1 MEYYQKIKRNLKNT
15 YLVSRNLEVKK
26 KKQKILYSVFLKN
39 IVAFLE
45 ILIFVCLSFLVTGEI
60 TNDKINEYVSISS
73 MSKLLPL
80 IIFLRI
86 GLNYLDH
93 MNAELLG
100 IATTQNLRIKGG
112 RGLFKKPNLSFSYVN
127 YKVNTE
133 AGNIAG
139 IYKIFISI
147 LGTSLQLL
155 IFIFTIIFLSP
166 TISFLLCLFFVILFF
181 PIKKILLAF
190 KTMAE
195 KNTQYQIE
203 IDSNLERIISN
214 FYLIKIL
221 KKDDVEVNRF
231 QESLQKSINLDKII
245 SKLVFVRYHIFNSL
259 VTLLIAVL
267 LVQTVF
273 EIKLTLDILFL
284 LIRGVQFYGQISTE
298 YSGLL
303 SKSHFMKN
311 YLKEINTSAHEK
323 KGTVKHSS
331 EDSNNIIKIEDL
343 YFRYDNSEEFI
354 FENVNLQIKNKTHN
368 LVLGP
373 NGSGKSTL
381 IGLITG
387 IYTPNSGSIGVAS
400 ERFSYVGPVPLIF
413 NDSIY
418 KNISYGVEDNK
429 YDKDVYLENLEK
441 FKVFEN
447 INNETLDT
455 IVSPRTLSSG
465 QMQKISF
472 IRAFLRSPEI
482 LFLDEAISNIDVSS
496 VETILAQLEQF
507 DGTIFNITHNP
518 EKYKTIDNTYTIVDK
533 NLIKAK

>member
-133 AGNIAG
+133 SGNIAG

>member
-1 MEYYQKIKRNLKNT
+1 MEYYQKIKRNLNDT

-26 KKQKILYSVFLKN
+26 KKQKILFSVFLKN
-39 IVAFLE
+39 VVAFLE

-60 TNDKINEYVSISS
+60 TNDRINEYVSISS
-73 MSKLLPL
+73 MSKLLPF
-80 IIFLRI
+80 IILLRI

-93 MNAELLG
+93 MNAELLA
-100 IATTQNLRIKGG
+100 IDTTKNLRIKGG

-127 YKVNTE
+127 YKVNAE
-133 AGNIAG
+133 AGNIAS
-139 IYKIFISI
+139 IYKMFITI

-155 IFIFTIIFLSP
+155 IFIVTIIFLN
-166 TISFLLCLFFVILFF
+166 TDISLLLGSFFVILFF
-181 PIKKILLAF
+181 PIKKILLVLKKF
-190 KTMAE
+190 AE

-221 KKDDVEVNRF
+221 KKEDLEIDRF
-231 QESLQKSINLDKII
+231 QQSLQKSINLDKII
-245 SKLVFVRYHIFNSL
+245 SKLIFVRYHIFNSL

-267 LVQTVF
+267 LVQTIF

-284 LIRGVQFYGQISTE
+284 LIRGIQFYGQISTE

-303 SKSHFMKN
+303 SKSHFIKN
-311 YLKEINTSAHEK
+311 YIKEINNSTYEK

-331 EDSNNIIKIEDL
+331 ESNSNIIKIEDL
-343 YFRYDNSEEFI
+343 YFRYDNSDEFI
-354 FENVNLQIKNKTHN
+354 FENLNLQIKDKTHN

-381 IGLITG
+381 IGLVTG
-387 IYTPNSGSIGVAS
+387 IYTPNSGSIDVAS

-441 FKVFEN
+441 FKVFKN

-455 IVSPRTLSSG
+455 IVSPKTLSSG

-472 IRAFLRSPEI
+472 IRAFLRNPEI
-482 LFLDEAISNIDVSS
+482 LFLDEAISNIDVNS
-496 VETILAQLEQF
+496 VETILNQLDQF
-507 DGTIFNITHNP
+507 GGTIFNITHNP
-518 EKYKTIDNTYTIVDK
+518 EKFKKIDSTYTIFDK
-533 NLIKAK
+533 NLINTK